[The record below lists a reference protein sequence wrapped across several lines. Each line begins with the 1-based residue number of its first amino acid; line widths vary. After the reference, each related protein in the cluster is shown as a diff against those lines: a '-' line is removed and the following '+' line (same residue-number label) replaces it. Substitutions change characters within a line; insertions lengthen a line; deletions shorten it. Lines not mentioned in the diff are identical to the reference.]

1 MKRRTPP
8 RAEKTAFAA
17 SPDVGEHL
25 NSDAKTPRGLN
36 QNRRP
41 PGRERHVV
49 PRPERRVRSSARK
62 APACGR
68 ASVFRRSEDARRAG
82 TPPEDGEPAPPESA
96 PPHDGECLRV
106 LLRAVC
112 PAGGGTATERR
123 QAGHPACSGRPAF
136 CRRLRAEADGPDA
149 PGRRT
154 SPASA
159 RSLSV
164 CAVKKR
170 ARRPSMAPKREKS
183 NKKGFPLPDK
193 AAKGK
198 PCLCSWGSVNP
209 CTSRRRCS
217 CRKDEWS
224 EPAHGSSSRRARPR
238 SRTECGRCP
247 CVHGCP

>member
-36 QNRRP
+36 QNRRRP
-41 PGRERHVV
+41 RQKATCCATPRTSGQVE
-49 PRPERRVRSSARK
+49 RPESPRMRESIRLSPKRRGK
-62 APACGR
+62 ACR
-68 ASVFRRSEDARRAG
+68 NVARRRR
-82 TPPEDGEPAPPESA
+82 PAPPESA
-96 PPHDGECLRV
+96 PPRGKERLRV
-106 LLRAVC
+106 LSADMPPAAGDRA
-112 PAGGGTATERR
+112 A
-123 QAGHPACSGRPAF
+123 SGRASGMFRPPCSLARTARGS
-136 CRRLRAEADGPDA
+136 RRARRAGQADEP
-149 PGRRT
+149 RF
-154 SPASA
+154 
-159 RSLSV
+159 

-238 SRTECGRCP
+238 SRTGCGRCP

>member
-17 SPDVGEHL
+17 SPDVGE
-25 NSDAKTPRGLN
+25 NTDSDAKTPRGLN

-41 PGRERHVV
+41 PGRERHVA
-49 PRPERRVRSSARK
+49 PRPERRGRPSARK

-68 ASVFRRSEDARRAG
+68 ASVFRRSEEARRAE
-82 TPPEDGEPAPPESA
+82 TPARSRRLRRPKARRLTTASACASFCGQSVRPEAE
-96 PPHDGECLRV
+96 L
-106 LLRAVC
+106 
-112 PAGGGTATERR
+112 R
-123 QAGHPACSGRPAF
+123 QAGHPAYSGRPAPWHG
-136 CRRLRAEADGPDA
+136 LRAEADGPDA

-170 ARRPSMAPKREKS
+170 ARRPNMAPKREKS

-238 SRTECGRCP
+238 SRTGCGRCP

>member
-17 SPDVGEHL
+17 SPDVGE
-25 NSDAKTPRGLN
+25 NTDSDAKTPRGLN
-36 QNRRP
+36 QNRRH
-41 PGRERHVV
+41 PGRERHVA
-49 PRPERRVRSSARK
+49 PRPERRGRPSARK

-68 ASVFRRSEDARRAG
+68 ASVFRQSEEARHAGTSPEDEGLRRPKARRLTTA
-82 TPPEDGEPAPPESA
+82 SA
-96 PPHDGECLRV
+96 CASFLRT
-106 LLRAVC
+106 VC
-112 PAGGGTATERR
+112 PAGGELR
-123 QAGHPACSGRPAF
+123 QDGHPASSGRPALW
-136 CRRLRAEADGPDA
+136 RRLRAEADGPGT

-154 SPASA
+154 SPAPA

-170 ARRPSMAPKREKS
+170 ARRPSMAPKKEKS

-224 EPAHGSSSRRARPR
+224 EPVHGSSSRRARPR
-238 SRTECGRCP
+238 SRTGCGRCP

>member
-1 MKRRTPP
+1 MQK
-8 RAEKTAFAA
+8 KTAFAA
-17 SPDVGEHL
+17 SPDVGE
-25 NSDAKTPRGLN
+25 NTDSDAKTPRGLN

-41 PGRERHVV
+41 PGRERHVA
-49 PRPERRVRSSARK
+49 PRPERRGSR
-62 APACGR
+62 APGKPPH
-68 ASVFRRSEDARRAG
+68 AG
-82 TPPEDGEPAPPESA
+82 KQPSFAEAKRQGMPERLPEDG
-96 PPHDGECLRV
+96 GLRRPKARR
-106 LLRAVC
+106 LTEKNACASFLRTCRPRRA
-112 PAGGGTATERR
+112 TARR
-123 QAGHPACSGRPAF
+123 QAGHPACSGRPDL

-154 SPASA
+154 SPAPA

-170 ARRPSMAPKREKS
+170 ARRPSMAPKKEKS

-238 SRTECGRCP
+238 SRTGCGRCP